1 MVEYGVYPSFVVTSA
16 ESTEL
21 YGTAQ
26 EPYYS
31 TCFNDWEERIVSAYH
46 FVASALDAVRG
57 SRMIAHDC
65 LKNGVIR
72 VCYENGVQIYINY
85 TDIPKQADGRTIEAG
100 SYLVVEG
107 SEAQMKQNVSSRRRR
122 IRPLP
127 QLNNRQRSVLAG
139 SLFFLPWLIG
149 FLAITLYPL
158 VYSVQISFNQVA
170 IRPGEI
176 VLEPV
181 GLPIFDR
188 RFWKIPSFPP
198 N

>member
-1 MVEYGVYPSFVVTSA
+1 
-16 ESTEL
+16 
-21 YGTAQ
+21 
-26 EPYYS
+26 
-31 TCFNDWEERIVSAYH
+31 
-46 FVASALDAVRG
+46 
-57 SRMIAHDC
+57 
-65 LKNGVIR
+65 
-72 VCYENGVQIYINY
+72 
-85 TDIPKQADGRTIEAG
+85 
-100 SYLVVEG
+100 
-107 SEAQMKQNVSSRRRR
+107 MKQNVSSRRRR

-170 IRPGEI
+170 IR
-176 VLEPV
+176 LARSCWSRW